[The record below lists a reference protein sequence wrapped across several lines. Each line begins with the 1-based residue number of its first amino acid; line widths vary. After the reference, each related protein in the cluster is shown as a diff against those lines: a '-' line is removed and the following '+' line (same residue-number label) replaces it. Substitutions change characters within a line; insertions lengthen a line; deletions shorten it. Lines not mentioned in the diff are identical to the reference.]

1 MDEQKRI
8 ELLQKA
14 KDFFLKEI
22 VTSHVRG
29 GLKKAGSLSN
39 YNVNPFLF
47 KYLANFLRGN
57 GNPES
62 MAEALILPR
71 VLGSSITTT
80 FGMKIQKLIGELFE
94 GFGSTTSGIDIEFI
108 DAIDGRKKYCQIKSG
123 PNTINHD
130 DVQTIFGHFDG
141 IINLARTNNLNVGF
155 QDLMV
160 GIIYGEKQDLSSHYK
175 SIDQR
180 FPVFIGKDFWHHLT
194 GKEDFYYDLIDA
206 FGEVALE
213 VDGGAA
219 LRITIQKLAREIEVK
234 FK

>member
-1 MDEQKRI
+1 M
-8 ELLQKA
+8 
-14 KDFFLKEI
+14 
-22 VTSHVRG
+22 
-29 GLKKAGSLSN
+29 
-39 YNVNPFLF
+39 
-47 KYLANFLRGN
+47 
-57 GNPES
+57 
-62 MAEALILPR
+62 
-71 VLGSSITTT
+71 
-80 FGMKIQKLIGELFE
+80 
-94 GFGSTTSGIDIEFI
+94 
-108 DAIDGRKKYCQIKSG
+108 
-123 PNTINHD
+123 
-130 DVQTIFGHFDG
+130 QTIFGHFDG